1 MDVRQFRPTDRQ
13 GATFVVGFLITT
25 GLGLWLS
32 LHISWWVWFVGQCL
46 LATSLVQWFV
56 LQHEAG
62 HQTLF
67 RTKKL
72 NLFAGHLASLFCAIP
87 FYPWRSIHS
96 LHHKWTGWQDV
107 DPTTNSLVPRELGT
121 VERRVIDFCWLTWIP
136 LFSVLYRTN
145 NYWNI
150 PRLLKILPRPHHQRR
165 NVINVLVLFGVYVG
179 LVVSLGPLLCLK
191 LFGAAVL
198 MSLIFCDPILFSQHN
213 HMPQE
218 LSMGEKVKPHAPKDQ
233 VVYTRSLSFPLWIS
247 RWVLMQ
253 FDAHEL
259 HHKYPM
265 VPGYRLHELKESMPN
280 THPWWRWIWRARR
293 TRASVIMFQNRHDT
307 GLDL

>member
-1 MDVRQFRPTDRQ
+1 ML
-13 GATFVVGFLITT
+13 FLCVSAT
-25 GLGLWLS
+25 GLALSVQPNRWLWL
-32 LHISWWVWFVGQCL
+32 VGQIIF
-46 LATSLVQWFV
+46 ATSLVQWFV

-67 RTKKL
+67 KTKRL
-72 NLFAGHLASLFCAIP
+72 NVFAGHLASIFCAIP

-107 DPTTNSLVPRELGT
+107 DPTTSSLVPRQLGT
-121 VERRVIDFCWLTWIP
+121 VERVIIDFCWASWIP
-136 LFSVLYRTN
+136 LFSILYRTN

-150 PRLLKILPRPHHQRR
+150 PRLLKLLPRPHHQRR
-165 NVINVLVLFGVYVG
+165 NVLNILVLFAFYVALFVVFGPALMLRTTG
-179 LVVSLGPLLCLK
+179 LAILL
-191 LFGAAVL
+191 
-198 MSLIFCDPILFSQHN
+198 SLIFCDPILFSQHN

-218 LSMGEKVKPHAPKDQ
+218 LSKGHKVKPNAPAEQ
-233 VVYTRSLSFPLWIS
+233 VHYTRSLRFPQWIS

-265 VPGYRLHELKESMPN
+265 IPGYHLHRIDDPMPN
-280 THPWWRWIWRARR
+280 THHWLRWIWKARR
-293 TRASVIMFQNRHDT
+293 TKASVIMFQNRHDT